1 MNIRKLVLL
10 LMIVTLSG
18 IAYGAYFFGTKLAS
32 DKLVTTVAK
41 EIEKSGELEE
51 FKRNLEE
58 DPELQKMLAEADASA
73 NDGNIN
79 AASAEENPPASV
91 QDETPEKPAGTE
103 LNDKSQKDG
112 QASKKELPFT
122 TKEEATKVLI
132 KKVGITKLQEM
143 HTQVQEGSATNEEI
157 LKEVKKNLSEEEIL
171 ALKVIAYKELS
182 GK

>member
-51 FKRNLEE
+51 FKRNLEA
-58 DPELQKMLAEADASA
+58 DPELQKMLAEADAFA
-73 NDGNIN
+73 NGGNI
-79 AASAEENPPASV
+79 ASAEENPPASV
-91 QDETPEKPAGTE
+91 QDETPGKTAGTE
-103 LNDKSQKDG
+103 INHKSQEDG

-122 TKEEATKVLI
+122 TKEEATKVLL

>member
-58 DPELQKMLAEADASA
+58 DPELQKMLAEADAFA
-73 NDGNIN
+73 TGGNI
-79 AASAEENPPASV
+79 ASAEENPPASV
-91 QDETPEKPAGTE
+91 KDETPEEPEGTE

-112 QASKKELPFT
+112 QASKELPFT
-122 TKEEATKVLI
+122 TKEEATKVLL

>member
-10 LMIVTLSG
+10 LLIVTLSG

-58 DPELQKMLAEADASA
+58 DPELQKILAEADAFA
-73 NDGNIN
+73 NGGNI
-79 AASAEENPPASV
+79 ASAEENPPASV
-91 QDETPEKPAGTE
+91 QDETPEEPEGTVP
-103 LNDKSQKDG
+103 NDKSQKDG
-112 QASKKELPFT
+112 QASKELPFT
-122 TKEEATKVLI
+122 TKEEATKVLL